1 MTFFSTNHYTIRYR
15 SNGKSGKTALIVE
28 DSAGTAYLFSG
39 GSLQGQLHG
48 NNASTRLATRLAR
61 NANWLPVPRVAPYTI
76 DGLRQMTKG

>member
-1 MTFFSTNHYTIRYR
+1 MAFFSMNHYTIRYR
-15 SNGKSGKTALIVE
+15 SNGRSGKTALIVE

-48 NNASTRLATRLAR
+48 SDASNRLASRLAR
-61 NANWLPVPRVAPYTI
+61 TATWRPVPRVAPYTI